1 VRGSGRRRRIRGIA
15 AAMLAACAAAAC
27 QPVQPDQLPPL
38 RERNYLCQLPGLGD
52 THEDEVACE
61 DNKRPLLER

>member
-1 VRGSGRRRRIRGIA
+1 VRGRGRRIRGVI
-15 AAMLAACAAAAC
+15 AAMLAACAAAC
-27 QPVQPDQLPPL
+27 QPVRPDQLPPL
-38 RERNYLCQLPGLGD
+38 RERNYLCQLPGPDD